1 MKMGTTITFTNKPPV
16 YFGKQRQCD
25 IMKKPLGLRGI
36 EKNCKTEMSEIEY
49 PKLIITQEMIDV
61 IAENTNIVIAD
72 IPQARKIWKVSIFEI
87 NYARTDSNT
96 SWTYL
101 ISGTLQPYKQFYQL
115 FDAKGFLVFGVV
127 MSQDRFK
134 FLLPKISFDT
144 QKHVSLQR
152 RNFRS
157 PLQWHSF
164 SKMVVMVKNYYGRNT
179 YGQLNR
185 NTLGSE
191 RHKQS

>member
-1 MKMGTTITFTNKPPV
+1 MKMGTSITFTNKPPV

-49 PKLIITQEMIDV
+49 PKLIITQEMTDV

-72 IPQARKIWKVSIFEI
+72 IPQARKIRKVSIFEI

-101 ISGTLQPYKQFYQL
+101 ISGTLQPYK
-115 FDAKGFLVFGVV
+115 
-127 MSQDRFK
+127 
-134 FLLPKISFDT
+134 
-144 QKHVSLQR
+144 
-152 RNFRS
+152 
-157 PLQWHSF
+157 
-164 SKMVVMVKNYYGRNT
+164 
-179 YGQLNR
+179 
-185 NTLGSE
+185 
-191 RHKQS
+191 